1 MRGFHHLNMP
11 QFKSSDVV
19 DFAQQILSNSRN
31 PKKEGEY
38 FLGASH

>member
-38 FLGASH
+38 FPGTSH